1 MRSDNMY
8 EHGSEIICVDF
19 HLHTRKDK
27 EFAYSSE
34 NNSFVRDYAEA
45 LEEKKIGIGVITN
58 HNKFDYGE
66 FKALRSAAQKKKI
79 LLLPG
84 VELSVK
90 EGANGLHTLIIF
102 DPDAW
107 LNNGVDDI
115 NKFLDNVFP
124 GIPNRENANTRC
136 RCDLP
141 GTLATLEEYG
151 KDYFIVFAHVDQSN
165 GLFNECG
172 GGMLESLAKDIRLQ
186 KRVLGLQKVRNYDRL
201 PKLPQYWRTQ
211 VARVEGSDP
220 KSISAIGKE
229 GGRCY
234 IKIGDSSYSA
244 LKYALTDYKNRV
256 FATLPTPKH
265 GYIKDISFQGGKLD
279 GQFLG
284 LSDKLNTIIGIRG
297 SGKSS
302 ILEALRYAL
311 LIEPSQD
318 ITYKNDLVKYILGS
332 GGKVVLHVV
341 DQHGN
346 NYRVERILG
355 ESASVIDNQG
365 KNLAIPIH
373 AILKN
378 PLYFGQKDLAMS
390 RPGFEMELLHKL
402 VGANIP
408 SFEAQLNDA
417 VESLASNLRQYVGI
431 REIPDKI
438 TALEEKTRECAH
450 KLHIFE
456 EKGITE
462 RLEKQTMCNADKT
475 KLADLHRT
483 LSDMIS
489 RFDTCISFCDAAGFH
504 LGDYTSKYNTVLFNC
519 VTELVRRVDSHI
531 MEISQRLLE
540 IDKEKVAFEELQKNL
555 DDAIDALKEE
565 FAKIK
570 REIADDTIDL
580 DGFEKYQR
588 EQTQAEQEILRLKRT
603 LGSKETLLSSISSGF
618 RQRNEYLLR
627 TFRAYET
634 EIERINTGQS
644 ELRISIQ
651 FKGNKTVFLEQLK
664 SNFRGTH
671 VNETKYQQLCEMFS
685 DMAAIVED
693 YFLSDGKKIR
703 DIVSEREYVLI
714 TEKID
719 ANYANYLAEKCPN
732 LVQIM
737 YHGKELNKHSMGQRA
752 SALMLFIL
760 SQDDNDVV
768 IIDQPEDDLD
778 NKVVY
783 TEFIKTLKN
792 KKNASQFI
800 FATHNANIPVLGDAE
815 RVVSAQYMES
825 RIDLTMGNIDAPNT
839 HKQIVDIME
848 GGIEAFQRRNA
859 IYTLWQ

>member
-1 MRSDNMY
+1 MY
-8 EHGSEIICVDF
+8 EHGSEIVCVDF

-27 EFAYSSE
+27 EFVYSGE
-34 NNSFVRDYAEA
+34 ENSFVRDYAEA
-45 LEEKKIGIGVITN
+45 LEAKKIGIGVITN

-66 FKALRSAAQKKKI
+66 FKALRSAAKKKGI

-102 DPDAW
+102 DPEAW

-136 RCDLP
+136 RCDLA
-141 GTLATLEEYG
+141 GTISTLDEYA

-165 GLFNECG
+165 GLFDECG
-172 GGMLESLAKDIRLQ
+172 GGMLESLANDVRLR
-186 KRVLGLQKVRNYDRL
+186 KRVLGLQKVRNYERL

-220 KSISAIGKE
+220 KSISAIGKD
-229 GGRCY
+229 GSQCY
-234 IKIGDSSYSA
+234 VKIGDSSYSA
-244 LKYALTDYKNRV
+244 LKYALADYSSRV
-256 FATLPTPKH
+256 FANMPIIRH
-265 GYIKDISFQGGKLD
+265 GYIRGISFQGGKLD
-279 GQFLG
+279 GQFIG
-284 LSDKLNTIIGIRG
+284 LSDKLNTMIGIRG

-302 ILEALRYAL
+302 VLEALRYAL
-311 LIEPSQD
+311 SIEPSQD
-318 ITYKNDLVKYILGS
+318 AAYKNDLIKHILGS
-332 GGKVVLHVV
+332 GGKVVLHIV

-355 ESASVIDNQG
+355 ESASVIDSQG
-365 KNLAIPIH
+365 KALAIPVH

-390 RPGFEMELLHKL
+390 KSGFEMDLLNKL

-408 SFEAQLNDA
+408 TTGNQLDD
-417 VESLASNLRQYVGI
+417 VLVSLTDNLRQYMGI

-438 TALEEKTRECAH
+438 ASLEEKARECAH
-450 KLHIFE
+450 KLRIFA

-475 KLADLHRT
+475 KLADLHRA

-489 RFDTCISFCDAAGFH
+489 RFDTCIAFCDTAGFCM
-504 LGDYTSKYNTVLFNC
+504 GEYASKYNADLFN
-519 VTELVRRVDSHI
+519 RVSALIERIDAHVA
-531 MEISQRLLE
+531 EISRHLLE
-540 IDKEKVAFEELQKNL
+540 IGNEKVAFEALQKDL
-555 DDAIDALKEE
+555 DNAIGALKEE
-565 FAKIK
+565 FAIIK

-580 DGFEKYQR
+580 DGFEKYQK
-588 EQTQAEQEILRLKRT
+588 EQMQIEQDIARLKRA
-603 LGSKETLLSSISSGF
+603 LGSKEMLLSSISDGF
-618 RQRNEYLLR
+618 RQRNEFLLQ
-627 TFRAYET
+627 TFRAYEA
-634 EIERINTGQS
+634 EIERINAGQS
-644 ELRISIQ
+644 ELHISIQ
-651 FKGNKTVFLEQLK
+651 FKGNKTVFLEQLRG
-664 SNFRGTH
+664 SFRGTH
-671 VNETKYQQLCEMFS
+671 VNEAKYQQLSEMFS

-693 YFLSDGKKIR
+693 YFLNNGKKLR
-703 DIVSEREYVLI
+703 GIVTDREYVLI
-714 TEKID
+714 SEKID
-719 ANYANYLAEKCPN
+719 ANYADYLAEKCPD

-737 YHGKELNKHSMGQRA
+737 YHGKELSKHSMGQRA

-760 SQDDNDVV
+760 SQDDNDIV

-778 NKVVY
+778 NQVVY

-792 KKNASQFI
+792 KKNDSQFV

-815 RVVSAQYMES
+815 RVVSAQYTDS
-825 RIDLTMGNIDAPNT
+825 RIDLNMGSIDTPST